1 MSREVPISTARPGA
15 SRPDGPAVVP
25 GRLRLAFW
33 AATTSLV
40 AVFTA
45 SSAPVPLFNTYR
57 SMFGFTT
64 ADISLAVVCYFA
76 GTIFS
81 LLFLG
86 RLASHVGRRPTAV
99 ATLALLAAGC
109 LVLLHVSSLG
119 WLLGGRLLMGLGAGL
134 ASSGLTSY
142 IVDAAPSRPLWVA
155 SVASSQAPNLGLA
168 IGAIGAG
175 TLVEYGPW
183 PTGLVYVVAAI
194 WLGVSAVL
202 IAVSPETV
210 PPSPGAWA
218 SLRPR
223 VHVPARA
230 LPLLPVA
237 TAVFVATWSI
247 GAFYQ
252 AFVPSLVA
260 DQLHTTSSLVF
271 GLVFCSYMAPNVLG
285 APISG
290 RFTAAGAQ
298 RVGMTTFLVG
308 VALIVAGTLT
318 GSLPV
323 FVAGSLIGGA
333 GQGIAMSGAVRG
345 LLHGS
350 DASQRAPIFAAI
362 FLISYGGAAASSFL
376 SGQLAHTVPLIGIT
390 AGYGVLALVA
400 TLIVLPFARN
410 PADPHAGVHR
420 PKEPGEGN
428 EPR

>member
-1 MSREVPISTARPGA
+1 MNPAATRTDTPVTA
-15 SRPDGPAVVP
+15 PA
-25 GRLRLAFW
+25 RMRLAFW
-33 AATTSLV
+33 AASTSLV
-40 AVFTA
+40 AVFAA
-45 SSAPVPLFNTYR
+45 SASPVPLFNTYR

-76 GTIFS
+76 GTIIS
-81 LLFLG
+81 LLFGG
-86 RLASHVGRRPTAV
+86 RLASHVGRKPAAL
-99 ATLALLAAGC
+99 ATLALLGAGC
-109 LVLLHVSSLG
+109 LVLLNVSSLG
-119 WLLGGRLLMGLGAGL
+119 WLLTGRLLMGLGAGL

-142 IVDAAPSRPLWVA
+142 IVDAAPSRPLWLA

-175 TLVEYGPW
+175 ALVEHGPW
-183 PTGLVYVVAAI
+183 PTELVYILAAS
-194 WLGVSAVL
+194 WLGISAIL
-202 IAVSPETV
+202 IAASPETV
-210 PPSPGAWA
+210 PPTPGAWA

-237 TAVFVATWSI
+237 AAVFIATWSV

-260 DQLHTTSSLVF
+260 DQLHTTSALTF

-290 RFTAAGAQ
+290 RFSPAGAQ
-298 RVGMTTFLVG
+298 RVGMTTFLAG
-308 VALIVAGTLT
+308 VTLIVTGTLT

-323 FVAGSLIGGA
+323 FVAGSILGGA

-350 DASQRAPIFAAI
+350 DPSQRAPIFAAI
-362 FLISYGGAAASSFL
+362 FLISYSGAAASSFL
-376 SGQLAHTVPLIGIT
+376 SGQLAHTIALVGIT
-390 AGYGVLALVA
+390 IGYGILALVA
-400 TLIVLPFARN
+400 TLIVVTLVRN
-410 PADPHAGVHR
+410 PTDPDTTNHHPEEEAR
-420 PKEPGEGN
+420 
-428 EPR
+428 